1 MSRLKLSG
9 PPVRPYSYREHTGN
23 ARLAVKNQPIGV
35 KRHRQVH
42 RVVTPAAA
50 GSSPAA
56 PAIDMKYKVG
66 DVVLVE
72 SFAGPKV
79 RVRLKERVLKPKDF
93 WGADGWD
100 AQIIYKKDVD
110 ILRKNGVPYKK
121 GAKPLV
127 FVFDWQM
134 IKRKC

>member
-1 MSRLKLSG
+1 ML
-9 PPVRPYSYREHTGN
+9 EGN
-23 ARLAVKNQPIGV
+23 RK
-35 KRHRQVH
+35 
-42 RVVTPAAA
+42 PAYWGEAPQA
-50 GSSPAA
+50 GA
-56 PAIDMKYKVG
+56 PGCYPGRCRFKSCCPSHLNMKYEVG

-127 FVFDWQM
+127 FVFDWHM
-134 IKRKC
+134 VEKYR